1 LVVVLADMVVHQRV
15 QDTPASN
22 SSPAAVVMTVALLV
36 LLLLLL
42 LLLLAFV
49 RLSGVCY
56 SIF

>member
-1 LVVVLADMVVHQRV
+1 LVVVLADMLVHQRV

-42 LLLLAFV
+42 LLLAFV